1 MSPLCSLGIL
11 DACFTLILRLYLS
24 CIILIAAAM
33 ATKSKVRQCCQRC
46 TRPLAHCLCRLI
58 PSLPSRTRIV
68 LLQHPDEAK
77 HALNTARLV
86 ALGLHN
92 AQMLIAETF
101 DDLERYIQQPGYRAC
116 VLFPGEEAQVLSAY
130 QDDQQ
135 PLLLIV
141 PDGTWRK
148 ARKIL
153 HCNPLLAALPRVT
166 LAPGLSS
173 RYRLR
178 KAPNEDALATIEAVT
193 HALSTLEPEADFS
206 PLLRPFEALIEGQIQ
221 AMGAEV
227 YQRNHVDSNR

>member
-1 MSPLCSLGIL
+1 MVAI
-11 DACFTLILRLYLS
+11 
-24 CIILIAAAM
+24 M
-33 ATKSKVRQCCQRC
+33 ALESKVRQRCPEC
-46 TRPLAHCLCRLI
+46 TRPLAHCLCSLI
-58 PSLPSRTRIV
+58 PSLPSRTRIL

-86 ALGLHN
+86 ALGLQN

-101 DDLERYIQQPGYRAC
+101 DDLEGYIQQPGYRAC
-116 VLFPGEEAQVLSAY
+116 VLFPGEHVRLLSAY
-130 QDDQQ
+130 QEGQQ

-166 LAPGLSS
+166 LPAGLSS

-178 KAPNEDALATIEAVT
+178 KAPDENALATVEAVT
-193 HALSTLEPEADFS
+193 HALTALEPSVDFS

-227 YQRNHVDSNR
+227 YQRNHVDPAD

>member
-1 MSPLCSLGIL
+1 M
-11 DACFTLILRLYLS
+11 YLS
-24 CIILIAAAM
+24 FIIFVVAIM
-33 ATKSKVRQCCQRC
+33 AIESQVRQRCQRC
-46 TRPLAHCLCRLI
+46 ARPLAHCLCSLI
-58 PSLPSRTRIV
+58 PSLPSRTRIL

-86 ALGLHN
+86 ALGLQN
-92 AQMLIAETF
+92 VQLLIGERF
-101 DDLERYIQQPGYRAC
+101 DDLECYIQQQGYRAC
-116 VLFPGEEAQVLSAY
+116 VLFPGEGAQVLSAY
-130 QDDQQ
+130 QEGQQ

-153 HCNPLLAALPRVT
+153 HCNPLLATLPRVT
-166 LAPGLSS
+166 LAAGFSS

-178 KAPNEDALATIEAVT
+178 KAPDAQALATVEAVT

-206 PLLRPFEALIEGQIQ
+206 PLLRPFEALIEGQIE

-227 YQRNHVDSNR
+227 YQRNHVDANR